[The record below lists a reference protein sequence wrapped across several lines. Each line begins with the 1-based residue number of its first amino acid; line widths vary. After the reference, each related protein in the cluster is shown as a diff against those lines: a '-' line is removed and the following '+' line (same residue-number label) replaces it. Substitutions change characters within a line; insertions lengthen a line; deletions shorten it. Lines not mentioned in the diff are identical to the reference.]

1 MTLLRQIFVSLYKAR
16 VFAKATCACL
26 SRSLT

>member
-1 MTLLRQIFVSLYKAR
+1 MSLYKAR
-16 VFAKATCACL
+16 VFDKATCACL